1 MPLTYHE
8 IIAERMKLPP
18 QEPADLADRLW
29 ISVDAPAVVAT
40 AWASS

>member
-8 IIAERMKLPP
+8 ISAERMKLP

-29 ISVDAPAVVAT
+29 ISVDAPKVVAA
-40 AWASS
+40 AWERS